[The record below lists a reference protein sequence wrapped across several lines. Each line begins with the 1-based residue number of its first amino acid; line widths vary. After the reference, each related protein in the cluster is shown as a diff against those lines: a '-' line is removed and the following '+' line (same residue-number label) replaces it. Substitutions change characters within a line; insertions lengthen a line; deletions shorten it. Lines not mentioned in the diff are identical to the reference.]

1 MLIVLG
7 VLTALAVGT
16 VNARADEL
24 DARCAKATK
33 ASSMVVCSDPELRQ
47 QALARNALFEVAQRK
62 LSADEYETLSAPW
75 AKCLIEAAD
84 ALVDQPERART
95 VVDAAFVSCEEYETA
110 FRQAQPSKPG
120 FVDKLKSETM
130 VPVLLARVMT
140 VRAAR
145 ADLMNEAP
153 SPPFD

>member
-33 ASSMVVCSDPELRQ
+33 ASSIVICSE
-47 QALARNALFEVAQRK
+47 QALARNALFEAAQQK

-84 ALVDQPERART
+84 ALVDQPERAKT
-95 VVDAAFVSCEEYETA
+95 VVDAAFVSCDEYETA
-110 FRQAQPSKPG
+110 FRQAQPSKPE

-130 VPVLLARVMT
+130 VPILLARVMT
-140 VRAAR
+140 VRSAR
-145 ADLMNEAP
+145 AKLRKEAP
-153 SPPFD
+153 SPPFDYKQM